1 MKSHLSILISGFDK
15 TQSQME
21 NSCLESV
28 GAHKGQLCKVGLVT
42 FTFVLIQASVM
53 GHLGCDRWWQ
63 MV

>member
-1 MKSHLSILISGFDK
+1 
-15 TQSQME
+15 ME

-28 GAHKGQLCKVGLVT
+28 DAHKGQLDKVGLVT